1 MYGKSEDVPGECNAH
16 LYIADDYGDN
26 SGTMRCQLPEGH
38 ELPHREEFARDDKP
52 VVITWYP
59 DERRRCDHAC
69 GQWRHNHDDD
79 NVDACPKN
87 AEGHDFSTCAFCNP
101 GVAARPCVLCQT
113 PIYTSAHHLCPKR
126 VLDAGSPPTDDEVDS
141 EHF

>member
-52 VVITWYP
+52 VVIT
-59 DERRRCDHAC
+59 DRKS
-69 GQWRHNHDDD
+69 
-79 NVDACPKN
+79 V
-87 AEGHDFSTCAFCNP
+87 
-101 GVAARPCVLCQT
+101 V
-113 PIYTSAHHLCPKR
+113 
-126 VLDAGSPPTDDEVDS
+126 
-141 EHF
+141 